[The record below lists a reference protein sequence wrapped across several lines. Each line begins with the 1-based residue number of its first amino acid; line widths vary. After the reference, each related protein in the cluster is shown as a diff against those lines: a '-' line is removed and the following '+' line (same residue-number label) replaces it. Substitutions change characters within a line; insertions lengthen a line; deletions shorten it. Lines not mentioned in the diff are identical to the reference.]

1 VPSPHIE
8 EVTLVEKALITLPH
22 THLSYRMPLSYARYG
37 KANVR
42 LLKVRKD
49 PSNPE
54 KQDVIELRVRC
65 LLEGDIETSYTK
77 ADNSVIVPTDT
88 VKQTTYILAK
98 KGEVWPIELFAARL
112 ANHFITT
119 YGHIH
124 GAHVD
129 IQQYRWTRYNVQ
141 GKPHPHSFIQDGT
154 EQRTVNLVKR
164 ENTPFEITSGI
175 KGLTVLKSTGSMFYD
190 FNVDDYTILQPTKDR
205 ILSTDVDT
213 TWHWTKTGVPDL
225 KTVTKLATNGV
236 FDEVYNKARNQT
248 LETFALE
255 NSASVQATM
264 YNISNQLLAAAPG
277 IDRVSFALP
286 NKHYFNIDLSWHHGL
301 KNTGKDAEVF
311 APQSDPNG
319 HIESVVSR
327 DTAKL

>member
-1 VPSPHIE
+1 
-8 EVTLVEKALITLPH
+8 
-22 THLSYRMPLSYARYG
+22 MPLASSRYG

-49 PSNPE
+49 PQNPE
-54 KQDVIELRVRC
+54 KQDVIELRVKC
-65 LLEGDIETSYTK
+65 LLEGEIETSYTK

-98 KGEVWPIELFAARL
+98 QGEVWPIELFAARL

-119 YGHIH
+119 YKHIH
-124 GAHVD
+124 GAFVD
-129 IQQYRWTRYNVQ
+129 IQQYRWTRYNVE
-141 GKPHPHSFIQDGT
+141 GKPHPHSFVQDGT
-154 EQRTVNLVKR
+154 EQRTVSLHANEQTGVFDL
-164 ENTPFEITSGI
+164 TSGL
-175 KGLTVLKSTGSMFYD
+175 KGLTILKSTGSMFYD

-213 TWHWTKTGVPDL
+213 TWTWSHKEVSS
-225 KTVTKLATNGV
+225 LAKVEQFAKAGV
-236 FDEVYNKARNQT
+236 FDKAFDATRNQT
-248 LETFALE
+248 LEIFALE

-264 YNISNQLLAAAPG
+264 YNISNKVLELVPAVEK
-277 IDRVSFALP
+277 VSFALP

-301 KNTGKDAEVF
+301 KNTGKDAEVY
-311 APQSDPNG
+311 APQTDPNG

-327 DTAKL
+327 SHSKL

>member
-1 VPSPHIE
+1 
-8 EVTLVEKALITLPH
+8 
-22 THLSYRMPLSYARYG
+22 MPLASSRYG

-49 PSNPE
+49 PQDPQ
-54 KQDVIELRVRC
+54 KQSVIELRVKC
-65 LLEGDIETSYTK
+65 LLEGEIETSYTE

-98 KGEVWPIELFAARL
+98 QGEVWPIELFAARL

-119 YGHIH
+119 YKHIH
-124 GAHVD
+124 GVFVD

-154 EQRTVNLVKR
+154 EQRVVSLHANEQTGVYDL
-164 ENTPFEITSGI
+164 TSGL
-175 KGLTVLKSTGSMFYD
+175 KGLTILKSTGSMFYD
-190 FNVDDYTILQPTKDR
+190 FNVDDFTILEPTKDR
-205 ILSTDVDT
+205 ILSTDVDA
-213 TWHWTKTGVPDL
+213 TWKWSKEVGSFDKVEQFA
-225 KTVTKLATNGV
+225 KAGV
-236 FDEVYNKARNQT
+236 FDKTFDAARVET

-255 NSASVQATM
+255 NSVSVQATM
-264 YNISNQLLAAAPG
+264 YNISNKILELAPAVES
-277 IDRVSFALP
+277 VSFALP

-301 KNTGKDAEVF
+301 KNLGADAEVF

-319 HIESVVSR
+319 HIESTVTRSEP
-327 DTAKL
+327 KL